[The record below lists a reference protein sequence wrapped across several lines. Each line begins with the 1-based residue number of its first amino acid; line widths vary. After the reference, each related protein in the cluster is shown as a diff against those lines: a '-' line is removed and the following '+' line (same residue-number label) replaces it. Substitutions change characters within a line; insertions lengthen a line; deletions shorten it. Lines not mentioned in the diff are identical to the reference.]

1 MHAWNT
7 LSDTKEKT
15 RQAQP
20 DEFVMIKAKQN
31 SHPLL
36 QGQQLAVLAALF
48 AVLVTPTLVCF
59 RLLSMSSVCL
69 SIYLVCALSISVS
82 LCLPPP
88 PSPILKYVHIC
99 MLILSRARTHT
110 KLLFLSLS
118 LSRYPSVIPKH
129 THTYYAP

>member
-1 MHAWNT
+1 
-7 LSDTKEKT
+7 
-15 RQAQP
+15 
-20 DEFVMIKAKQN
+20 
-31 SHPLL
+31 
-36 QGQQLAVLAALF
+36 
-48 AVLVTPTLVCF
+48 
-59 RLLSMSSVCL
+59 
-69 SIYLVCALSISVS
+69 VCALSISVS

-129 THTYYAP
+129 THTYYAPWNTQHLRFFADCVLLCSPKPTREKTDICTGQNGSRDIFTEMCCVS